1 MDSQDRLFAI
11 FWILAALI
19 LTILIIGISAVKITD
34 SNNITKLVMNGVHPT
49 QAYCAINN
57 ATDGRCI
64 IATIGAKRD

>member
-1 MDSQDRLFAI
+1 MLTT
-11 FWILAALI
+11 LI
-19 LTILIIGISAVKITD
+19 VSIATTKITD
-34 SNNITKLVMNGVHPT
+34 SNNIAKLVMNGVHPT